1 MGLTSQPDDSLHD
14 GRSGEPTFSHLHL
27 LHPIPPSF
35 SPTKYEIHKK
45 GKEGRE
51 NTAAATNRRPAAA
64 ARPPPP
70 GRRRPAAAARPPGR
84 RRPAAAAAARPPP
97 PGRPAAAAAR
107 PPPAITGH
115 LHRQP
120 VARRPNLHHPI
131 MARYHDRPIKGQ
143 PPTNPLQIS
152 ELWLD
157 STHSSSIDQH
167 PNSPAKRRHRRRSSA
182 TESSLEA
189 DRPPNQEKDL
199 SKHGNRQSRRHHSAG
214 SASDSSGKQPSNE
227 NFRRNRRHSKPS
239 SIASESSVQ
248 DVPSVPR
255 QSRHRNSKEESNATA
270 SIASAGIP

>member
-1 MGLTSQPDDSLHD
+1 MIVNNKMKGLLKGLRYISQIFD
-14 GRSGEPTFSHLHL
+14 E
-27 LHPIPPSF
+27 
-35 SPTKYEIHKK
+35 EEEE
-45 GKEGRE
+45 KE
-51 NTAAATNRRPAAA
+51 
-64 ARPPPP
+64 
-70 GRRRPAAAARPPGR
+70 
-84 RRPAAAAAARPPP
+84 
-97 PGRPAAAAAR
+97 
-107 PPPAITGH
+107 
-115 LHRQP
+115 
-120 VARRPNLHHPI
+120 
-131 MARYHDRPIKGQ
+131 
-143 PPTNPLQIS
+143 LQIGYPTDVKHVAHIGCDGTS
-152 ELWLD
+152 TDALSWVNEEISQLWLD

-189 DRPPNQEKDL
+189 DRPPNREKDL